1 MAASVGHFVLPSLSA
16 ARPSVA
22 RMTNPHP
29 GDSWPRY
36 CPRSYDQ
43 PILVLAGLRS
53 IHAAWPPD
61 AACKSCGIHAD
72 GGYVGPVTGN
82 DIAYPA
88 PAARFFCRV
97 CARASLGLV
106 GSDWTSHSCRPECG
120 DTEHVDWISLAR
132 DELVDSPPAGR
143 IAQFSDTVR
152 AAASVVN
159 GDMLRRPSPWAVKLL

>member
-1 MAASVGHFVLPSLSA
+1 
-16 ARPSVA
+16 
-22 RMTNPHP
+22 MTNPHP

-53 IHAAWPPD
+53 VHAAWPPD
-61 AACKSCGIHAD
+61 AACESCGIHAD

-82 DIAYPA
+82 DITYPA
-88 PAARFFCRV
+88 PAARFVCRV

-106 GSDWTSHSCRPECG
+106 GSDWTGHSCRPECG

-132 DELVDSPPAGR
+132 DELVDAPLAGR
-143 IAQFSDTVR
+143 IAQFSDDYASRGWTVTSVQIEPK
-152 AAASVVN
+152 APVVN
-159 GDMLRRPSPWAVKLL
+159 GRYWAVTFRATRLPW